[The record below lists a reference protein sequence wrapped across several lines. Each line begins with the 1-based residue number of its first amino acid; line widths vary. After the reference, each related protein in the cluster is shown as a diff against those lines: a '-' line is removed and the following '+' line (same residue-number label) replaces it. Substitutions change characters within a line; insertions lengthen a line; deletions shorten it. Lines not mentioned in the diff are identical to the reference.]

1 MKNAFG
7 GRGIGGGDPFANDP
21 FFSEPMG
28 GMGMG
33 FGNIDKMISKVQKNM
48 QQSMMGGDGPSMRGM
63 GGNGKF
69 AQMQQITKT
78 KADQYG
84 NPITETYQTKAQGA
98 IGGGNKITE
107 RHQMY

>member
-1 MKNAFG
+1 MMDSMMKNAFG

-48 QQSMMGGDGPSMRGM
+48 
-63 GGNGKF
+63 
-69 AQMQQITKT
+69 
-78 KADQYG
+78 
-84 NPITETYQTKAQGA
+84 
-98 IGGGNKITE
+98 
-107 RHQMY
+107 